1 MPPRTGIGN
10 SQPEVCQC
18 NRNGVARTSF
28 DCLCSTSHG
37 FMPLSARWFFRP
49 AMPTT
54 CCRKQPLRFG
64 RSMRRIRAGTD
75 FLAWALQTAHYHV
88 LSFRRG
94 AAKVPLQC
102 DQFIDA
108 VGDGHHGGRDRP
120 GRVQALVHKC
130 LDRLPLADRD
140 LLRLRCQPGV
150 SIKNVAEKL
159 GQPLLTVYHAI
170 SRIRQVLAECVTQ
183 AMTREDCSV
192 GPIPAPTAKR
202 K

>member
-1 MPPRTGIGN
+1 MQSERRGEDFVRLFVQHESRIYAFIR
-10 SQPEVCQC
+10 SLVFQ
-18 NRNGVARTSF
+18 TS
-28 DCLCSTSHG
+28 DADDLLQETAATLWQKYEG
-37 FMPLSARWFFRP
+37 F
-49 AMPTT
+49 
-54 CCRKQPLRFG
+54 
-64 RSMRRIRAGTD
+64 RAGTD

-88 LSFRRG
+88 LSFRRRRRRES
-94 AAKVPLQC
+94 AHFS

-108 VGDGHHGGRDRP
+108 VGTDIMADGIGLAEL
-120 GRVQALVHKC
+120 QELVDKC

-140 LLRLRCQPGV
+140 PLRLRCQPGV

-159 GQPLLTVYHAI
+159 GQPLSTVYHAI